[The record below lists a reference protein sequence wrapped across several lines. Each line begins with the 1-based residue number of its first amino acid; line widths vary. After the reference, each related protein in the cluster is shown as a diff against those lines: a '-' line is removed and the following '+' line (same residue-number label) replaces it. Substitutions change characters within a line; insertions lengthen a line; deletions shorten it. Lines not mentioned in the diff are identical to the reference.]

1 MLVNVKYYDV
11 SGIVNSC
18 LAHLILVVL
27 RFLVLTLRENKY
39 FAADSTKDVGYN
51 KLTPEE
57 EKVIMRKG
65 TEAPFIGE
73 YDNFFEEGT
82 FICKRCNAP
91 LFSSK
96 SKFDAGC
103 GWPAFDDTLSDAV
116 RRVPDPDGLRTEIE
130 CGNCGAHLGHEF
142 VGERLTAKDT
152 RECVNSIS
160 IRFIPKDRELPK
172 VIHGQR
178 Q

>member
-1 MLVNVKYYDV
+1 MPSIGSQTETK
-11 SGIVNSC
+11 
-18 LAHLILVVL
+18 
-27 RFLVLTLRENKY
+27 NKY
-39 FAADSTKDVGYN
+39 FTIRCTYGVSYN

-57 EKVIMRKG
+57 EKVIVHKG

-103 GWPAFDDTLSDAV
+103 GWPAFDDNLAGAV
-116 RRVPDPDGLRTEIE
+116 HRVPDPDGIRTEIE
-130 CGNCGAHLGHEF
+130 CATCGAHLGHEF
-142 VGERLTAKDT
+142 VGERLTAKNT
-152 RECVNSIS
+152 RECVNSVS
-160 IRFIPKDRELPK
+160 MRFVPKKMELPK
-172 VIHGQR
+172 IIHEQQR